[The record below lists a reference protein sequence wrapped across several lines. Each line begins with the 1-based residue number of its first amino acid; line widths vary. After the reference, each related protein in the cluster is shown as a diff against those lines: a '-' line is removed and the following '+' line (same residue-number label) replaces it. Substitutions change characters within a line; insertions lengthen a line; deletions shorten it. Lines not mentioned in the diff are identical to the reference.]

1 MRLWS
6 LHPCYLDTKGL
17 LALWREALLAR
28 NVLEGVTK
36 GYKNHPQLDRFK
48 KYGPEFIHPFL
59 KVVFEEAKARG
70 YHFDQ
75 SKFRSI
81 SFSSSIPVTTGQI
94 AFEKEHLLRKL
105 QHRAPHMIKNLEN
118 AQNPRLNPLFE
129 GVEGEIEPWER
140 V

>member
-17 LALWREALLAR
+17 LALWREALLAK
-28 NVLEGVTK
+28 NVLEGMTK

-59 KVVFEEAKARG
+59 QVVYEEAHARG
-70 YHFDQ
+70 YRFDQ
-75 SKFRSI
+75 SKFNKL
-81 SFSSSIPVTTGQI
+81 SFSTPIPVTTGQI

-105 QHRAPHMIKNLEN
+105 QERAPGWIKNLEIT
-118 AQNPRLNPLFE
+118 QNPRLNPLFIR
-129 GVEGEIEPWER
+129 VDGEIEPWER
-140 V
+140 A